1 MQTLLQLNNWTLSKD
16 DQAIAYLVIDCSD
29 RSVNAL
35 SKQVMEEL
43 AQVLDHLDKDKP
55 AGLIIRSGKS
65 NGFIAGADIAEFSS
79 ISQPNEGQALIE
91 RGWNLFNRL
100 SQVKYPTLALGPRRG
115 RGPASAGGP
124 R

>member
-16 DQAIAYLVIDCSD
+16 DQAIAHLVIDCPE

-43 AQVLDHLDKDKP
+43 AQALDYLDKDKP

-65 NGFIAGADIAEFSS
+65 NGFIAGADIA
-79 ISQPNEGQALIE
+79 
-91 RGWNLFNRL
+91 
-100 SQVKYPTLALGPRRG
+100 
-115 RGPASAGGP
+115 
-124 R
+124 